1 MNLFD
6 QLDSIIE
13 AAINET
19 MGDERARQKKAG
31 DHGRQ
36 ARFACGRQQVNRRS

>member
-19 MGDERARQKKAG
+19 MGDERARQKK
-31 DHGRQ
+31 Q
-36 ARFACGRQQVNRRS
+36 AAVVDKLD